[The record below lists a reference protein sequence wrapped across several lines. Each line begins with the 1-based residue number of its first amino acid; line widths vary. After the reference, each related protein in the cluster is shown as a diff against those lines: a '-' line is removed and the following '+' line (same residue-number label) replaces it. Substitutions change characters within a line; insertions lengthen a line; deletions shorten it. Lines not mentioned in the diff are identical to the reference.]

1 MPTFDEIKWVS
12 FTPEQARC
20 HVATLR
26 NRAKVMERKLND
38 LDREIEYCL
47 DAGDNNGAQELYHKK
62 QNRLAIIAMYK
73 EEIDRFREI
82 FGDVV
87 NGQSKN

>member
-1 MPTFDEIKWVS
+1 MPTFDEIKYVS

-20 HVATLR
+20 HVAALC

-38 LDREIEYCL
+38 LGSKIEQCVL
-47 DAGDNNGAQELYHKK
+47 AGNEAKAKAMYDEMQK
-62 QNRLAIIAMYK
+62 RLAIIAEMRK
-73 EEIDRFREI
+73 EIARFREI

-87 NGQSKN
+87 NG